1 MSVSEPARSDHSNK
15 RHKAVQVPKRR
26 ILPSVLK
33 IANKIVAYL
42 LMIGIVLAMALPLL
56 WMVASSIKTEG
67 ENLSYPPTILP
78 QQVTF
83 DNYRYLFQNTLFLT
97 WFKNSVI
104 VALTTTF
111 FAIAL
116 SAMGAYAFSRFRYK
130 FFEGFSRAI
139 LFAYMVPT
147 ILLVVPIFKI
157 VSSVDL
163 HNTIGSLI
171 IVYIAFLLPYGL
183 WTLRSY
189 FSGAPREVEDA
200 ALIDGCN
207 RLQAFVLVVLPQ
219 VFPGIISTA
228 LFAFYVAWNE
238 YLYASVLLWSSN
250 KMTLSAGVSTLMGD
264 YMPPSWS
271 VLMAAGVMVTLPV
284 IILFSFL
291 QSFFVAGWGGGAV
304 KG

>member
-1 MSVSEPARSDHSNK
+1 LSINKPASSNYADQPQKANRVHK
-15 RHKAVQVPKRR
+15 RK
-26 ILPSVLK
+26 ILPRALK
-33 IANKIVAYL
+33 IGNKILAYL
-42 LMIGIVLAMALPLL
+42 LMVGIVLAMALPLF
-56 WMVASSIKTEG
+56 WMAASSIKTEG

-78 QQVTF
+78 QKVTF

-104 VALTTTF
+104 VALTTTL

-130 FFEGFSRAI
+130 FFEGFSRII

-171 IVYIAFLLPYGL
+171 VVYIAFLLPYGL

-189 FSGAPREVEDA
+189 FAGAPREVEDA

-207 RLQAFVLVVLPQ
+207 RLQAFLLVVLPQ

-250 KMTLSAGVSTLMGD
+250 KMTLSAGVSTLMGEN
-264 YMPPSWS
+264 MPPSWS